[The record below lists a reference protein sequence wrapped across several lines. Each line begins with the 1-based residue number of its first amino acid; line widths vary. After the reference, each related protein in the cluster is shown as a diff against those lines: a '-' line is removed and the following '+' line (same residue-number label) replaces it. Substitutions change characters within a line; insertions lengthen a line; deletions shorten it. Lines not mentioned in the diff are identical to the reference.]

1 MSEHH
6 LSGRVRSLSE
16 SATLAMTGRSRQLQ
30 EEGKDVINLS
40 IGEPDFNT
48 PEIIK
53 QAGIDAIQNN
63 ITHYPP
69 VSGYKQLKQAI
80 SEKFKR
86 ENNLDYNINQIVV
99 SNGAKQS
106 IANTI
111 LCLVNPGD
119 EVLIP
124 APYWVSYPEMVKMA
138 GGIPVII
145 PASMETDFKVTPDA
159 VRKHMTRRSKVFL
172 FSSPNNPSGAIFSVS
187 ELKAIAEVLAEKDDL
202 YIISDEIY
210 EQINFNGKHESI
222 AQFDFIKDRVIT
234 INGVSKGFAM
244 TGWRIGYVGAP
255 RFIAEASN
263 TLQGQ
268 YTSGPGSISQMAALK
283 ALQTNPDELD
293 EMKVMKET
301 FQKRRDIVVERLN
314 RIEGFKTNVPDGAF
328 YVYPE
333 VTFYYGKSDGKRVIN
348 DGMDLCMYLLEEA
361 GVAMVP
367 GSAFGNNEHIRI
379 SYATSEND
387 IHHAFDRM
395 EEALKKLK

>member
-1 MSEHH
+1 MSQHH
-6 LSGRVRSLSE
+6 LSERVRSLSE
-16 SATLAMTGRSRQLQ
+16 SATLAMTSRSRQLQ

-48 PEIIK
+48 PAVIK
-53 QAGIDAIQNN
+53 QAGIEAIEKN

-86 ENNLDYNINQIVV
+86 ENNLDYSINQIIV
-99 SNGAKQS
+99 SSGAKQS

-145 PASMETDFKVTPDA
+145 PSTMETDFKVTPDA
-159 VRKHMTRRSKVFL
+159 VKKYLTPRSKVFL
-172 FSSPNNPSGAIFSVS
+172 FSSPNNPSGAIFNAD
-187 ELKAIAEVLAEKDDL
+187 ELRGIAEVLAPKDDL

-255 RFIAEASN
+255 LHIAEASN

-268 YTSGPGSISQMAALK
+268 YTSGPCSISQMAALK
-283 ALQTNPDELD
+283 ALQTNPDDLE
-293 EMKVMKET
+293 EMVIMKHT
-301 FQKRRDIVVERLN
+301 FKKRRDIVIDRL
-314 RIEGFKTNVPDGAF
+314 RKIAGFNTNVPDGAF

-333 VTFYYGKSDGKRVIN
+333 VTAYYGKSDGKRIIN
-348 DGMDLCMYLLEEA
+348 DGLDLCMYLLDEA

-367 GSAFGNNEHIRI
+367 GSAFGNHEHIRI
-379 SYATSEND
+379 SYATSEKD
-387 IHHAFDRM
+387 IHRAFDRM
-395 EEALKKLK
+395 EQALKKLK